1 MAVRKE
7 QAPHPIDVH
16 VGANLRLRRLQ
27 LKMSQSALAA
37 KLGISFQ
44 AVQKYEI
51 GTVRLS
57 ASRLYDVAKALETDP
72 CFGFAGFAGL
82 SEDAAS
88 YAAEGFD
95 RREADQLLRSYYGI
109 RDRRLQDDVRRL
121 LATLGDGAEE

>member
-1 MAVRKE
+1 MAVRKD
-7 QAPHPIDVH
+7 QVPHPIDVH
-16 VGANLRLRRLQ
+16 VGANVRLRRLQ

-57 ASRLYDVAKALETDP
+57 ASRLYEMARALGAEP
-72 CFGFAGFAGL
+72 GFCFAGL
-82 SEDAAS
+82 SEDAAPD
-88 YAAEGFD
+88 AAEAFD

-109 RDRRLQDDVRRL
+109 RDRQLQDDVRRL
-121 LATLGDGAEE
+121 LATLGEEAET